1 MVQTKMFSWL
11 AGGLALSL
19 SILLLPGTALANAKN
34 EETMVMAGGYHLSLT
49 FSAPAKVGRN
59 SLRLKI
65 LDAMGMPVSGAR
77 VEISTLPTEDPQVH
91 QENKTDDAK
100 TMADMP
106 GMSHAPATIP
116 SHVMPGKAGM
126 DAAATILLAS
136 EPSRQSGDYF
146 GIIDF
151 SEAGLWQLNTHLS
164 INGQAV
170 DAGFPV
176 DVMRGSSALIIL
188 LGFFALNALIIWV
201 ASAFKSNPVTA

>member
-34 EETMVMAGGYHLSLT
+34 EETMVMAGGYHLSLA
-49 FSAPAKVGRN
+49 FSEPAKVGRN

-77 VEISTLPTEDPQVH
+77 VEISTMPAEDPQAH
-91 QENKTDDAK
+91 QENRADDAK
-100 TMADMP
+100 AMDDMP

-116 SHVMPGKAGM
+116 GNVMPGKAGM
-126 DAAATILLAS
+126 DAAATILLAN
-136 EPSRQSGDYF
+136 EPSRKSGDYF

-151 SEAGLWQLNTHLS
+151 SAAGLWQLNTHLS
-164 INGQAV
+164 VNGQAV

-188 LGFFALNALIIWV
+188 LGFFALNTLIIWV